1 MAARLVL
8 KHGLIHTCAK
18 SMARRPGQTGAGMIG
33 YIRCKLQAEL
43 ELPREARR
51 FGTGWIAGTGGL
63 AAAVAGLALVISA
76 KFPGLFLTPE
86 LAMVTQAAWFRFVI
100 MGLLVF
106 GFACA
111 TLSMVLRPNKLL
123 GLLTV
128 ALVLAASLLGVARID
143 PVGTPGVGIFFG
155 LDFFVLN
162 LVFLGFIFIPL
173 ERLVPH
179 RPEQTLFRTEWREDL
194 FYYLISSMMVQV
206 LSYLTL
212 APSGAIL
219 AKADLAATR
228 NFLGGLPL
236 VVQIILIMLLTDF
249 VQYWLHRAFHR
260 VPALWRFH
268 AVHHSAQTMDW
279 IAGARMHFL
288 EVVILRAVTATPMFV
303 LGFTEVAL
311 QAYILIVYVYS
322 SILHANIRIEPKWI
336 TPILATPRFHHWH
349 HGIEKEAIDVNFAIH
364 FPIYDRLFGTHY
376 MPGDAWPSGYGI
388 GGHPVPK
395 GYWQQFLYPF
405 RRG

>member
-1 MAARLVL
+1 MV
-8 KHGLIHTCAK
+8 GYV
-18 SMARRPGQTGAGMIG
+18 RR
-33 YIRCKLQAEL
+33 KLRAEL
-43 ELPREARR
+43 ELPREVRR
-51 FGTGWIAGTGGL
+51 FGSGWIAGTGGL
-63 AAAVAGLALVISA
+63 AAAIAGFGFVISA
-76 KFPGLFLTPE
+76 RFPGLFLTPE
-86 LAMVTQAAWFRFVI
+86 LQLITQGGWFRFVI
-100 MGLLVF
+100 MGLLMF

-111 TLSMVLRPNKLL
+111 TISMVLRPNKFL

-128 ALVLAASLLGVARID
+128 AIVLAASLLGVLRTD
-143 PVGTPGVGIFFG
+143 PVGTPGVGVFFG
-155 LDFFVLN
+155 LDFFILN

-173 ERLVPH
+173 ERVVPH
-179 RPEQTLFRTEWREDL
+179 RPDQTLFRTEWREDL

-228 NFLGGLPL
+228 NFLGGLPI
-236 VVQIILIMLLTDF
+236 VVQVILIMALTDF

-268 AVHHSAQTMDW
+268 SVHHSAQTMDW

-303 LGFTEVAL
+303 LGFTETAL

-322 SILHANIRIEPKWI
+322 SILHANIRVEPKWI
-336 TPILATPRFHHWH
+336 AGWLATPRFHHWH

-364 FPIYDRLFGTHY
+364 FPVYDRLFGTHH
-376 MPGDAWPSGYGI
+376 MPGNEWPSGYGI

>member
-1 MAARLVL
+1 
-8 KHGLIHTCAK
+8 
-18 SMARRPGQTGAGMIG
+18 MIG
-33 YIRCKLQAEL
+33 YIRRKLRAEL
-43 ELPREARR
+43 ELPRDERR

-63 AAAVAGLALVISA
+63 AAAVAGLAFVISA
-76 KFPGLFLTPE
+76 RFPGLFLTPE
-86 LAMVTQAAWFRFVI
+86 LAVVTQSGWFRFVI
-100 MGLLVF
+100 MGLLMF
-106 GFACA
+106 GFGCA
-111 TLSMVLRPNKLL
+111 TISMVLRPNKFL

-128 ALVLAASLLGVARID
+128 AIVLGASLLGVLRTD
-143 PVGTPGVGIFFG
+143 PVGAPGVGIFFG

-179 RPEQTLFRTEWREDL
+179 RPDQTLFRTEWREDL

-219 AKADLAATR
+219 AQADLAATR
-228 NFLGGLPL
+228 NFLGGLPI

-260 VPALWRFH
+260 IPALWRFH
-268 AVHHSAQTMDW
+268 SVHHSAQTMDW

-322 SILHANIRIEPKWI
+322 SILHANIRVEPKWI
-336 TPILATPRFHHWH
+336 AGWLATPRFHHWH

-364 FPIYDRLFGTHY
+364 FPIYDRLFGTHH